1 MSKEKEVRFK
11 WKAEEDT
18 IVIYRI
24 DRMLIFYK
32 KQKDPEFFKEQKVS
46 PKEIDKSN
54 PYKSVKFNVGE
65 LPQDA
70 HVDLLFSWCS

>member
-1 MSKEKEVRFK
+1 MSKEREVRFK
-11 WKAEEDT
+11 WQAEEGT

-46 PKEIDKSN
+46 PKEIDESN
-54 PYKSVKFNVGE
+54 PYKSVKFNVSE

>member
-24 DRMLIFYK
+24 DRMLMFYK
-32 KQKDPEFFKEQKVS
+32 KQNDPEFFKEQKVS
-46 PKEIDKSN
+46 PKEIDESN
-54 PYKSVKFNVGE
+54 PYKSVKFSVDE
-65 LPQDA
+65 LPKDA

>member
-32 KQKDPEFFKEQKVS
+32 KQKDPEFLKEQKVS

-54 PYKSVKFNVGE
+54 PYKSVKFNVSE

>member
-1 MSKEKEVRFK
+1 M
-11 WKAEEDT
+11 
-18 IVIYRI
+18 
-24 DRMLIFYK
+24 FYK

-46 PKEIDKSN
+46 PKEIDESN
-54 PYKSVKFNVGE
+54 PYKSVKFNVDE